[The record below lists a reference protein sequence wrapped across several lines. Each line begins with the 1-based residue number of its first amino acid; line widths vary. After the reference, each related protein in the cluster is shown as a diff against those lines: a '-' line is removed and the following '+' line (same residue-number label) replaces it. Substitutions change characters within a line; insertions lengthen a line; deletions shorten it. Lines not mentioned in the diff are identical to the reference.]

1 MNDKP
6 FSELGTT
13 TNHAWQDREY
23 RDKNPTHQTGSVS
36 WGVEKQ
42 KIWIYQV
49 SESGYGSDSD
59 TVELFSTAEKA
70 IKKHPGNW
78 VRDRQG
84 DYSRRLKDDPYT
96 SISLYQCDVE

>member
-6 FSELGTT
+6 FPELGTT
-13 TNHAWQDREY
+13 TTHPWHDKFEKPQD
-23 RDKNPTHQTGSVS
+23 QTGAVICA
-36 WGVEKQ
+36 VEKQ
-42 KIWIYQV
+42 RIWIYQV

-59 TVELFSTAEKA
+59 IVELFSTAEKA

-84 DYSRRLKDDPYT
+84 DYSMRLKDDPYT
-96 SISLYQCDVE
+96 SISLYQCDVD